1 MHMLATLPAMLFRLL
16 ARAVLPALWSWAAL
30 AAGTP
35 LQAVGVADG
44 IHALIGPT
52 GGRTYDNQGLNA
64 NFGVV
69 ATAAGTLLIDS
80 GASTAGAQILE
91 RQAVALT
98 GKPVRWVINT
108 GSQDHRWLGNAYFR
122 AKGIE
127 VIALDRMVATQ
138 KTVGQQE
145 LDGLRPVLKDRLG
158 DTRPVT
164 ADRVEAGPVARL
176 ELGGRKIE
184 LHYFADAHF
193 PGDSVVWLPQ
203 ERVLFAGDHV
213 YTDRL
218 LGILPQSNAV
228 SWLAAFE
235 GLAALQ
241 PQRIVPGHGSVADI
255 AKARADTGDYLRF
268 VVDGVNKLAEDLAGV
283 DQAVAALGAAP
294 RFAHLENYRELH
306 RGNVSRAYLRLEA
319 GQ

>member
-1 MHMLATLPAMLFRLL
+1 MNILSKLL
-16 ARAVLPALWSWAAL
+16 ACALLLGSVSAQAAD
-30 AAGTP
+30 AP
-35 LQAVGVADG
+35 LQTVRVGPG
-44 IHALIGPT
+44 IHALLGPT
-52 GGRTYDNQGLNA
+52 GARTYANQALNA

-80 GASTAGAQILE
+80 GASAAGAQLLE

-98 GKPVRWVINT
+98 GQPVRWVINT
-108 GSQDHRWLGNAYFR
+108 GSQDHRWLGNGYFR

-127 VIALDRMVATQ
+127 VIALDRTVATQ
-138 KTVGQQE
+138 KAVGQQQ
-145 LDGLRPVLKDRLG
+145 LDGLRPVLNERLG

-164 ADRVEAGPVARL
+164 ASRVEAGPVAKL
-176 ELGGRKIE
+176 ELGGQRVE

-193 PGDSVVWLPQ
+193 PGDCVVWLPE

-218 LGILPQSNAV
+218 LGILPQSNAAA
-228 SWLAAFE
+228 WLTAFE
-235 GLAALQ
+235 GLVALQ
-241 PQRIVPGHGSVADI
+241 PARIVPGHGGVADV
-255 AKARADTGDYLRF
+255 ARARADTGDYLRF
-268 VVDGVNKLAEDLAGV
+268 VVEGVTQLAEDLAGV
-283 DQAVAALGAAP
+283 DRAVAALGDAP

>member
-1 MHMLATLPAMLFRLL
+1 MRLFASFSRPL
-16 ARAVLPALWSWAAL
+16 ARAVLLALWSWAAL
-30 AAGTP
+30 AADTP
-35 LQAVGVADG
+35 LRAERVADG

-64 NFGVV
+64 NFGAV

-80 GASTAGAQILE
+80 GASTAGARLLE
-91 RQAVALT
+91 QQAVALT
-98 GKPVRWVINT
+98 GQPVRWVINT

-122 AKGIE
+122 DKGIE
-127 VIALDRMVATQ
+127 VIALDKTVATQ
-138 KTVGQQE
+138 KTVGTQQ
-145 LDGLRPVLKDRLG
+145 LDGLRPVLKDWLG
-158 DTRPVT
+158 DTRPV
-164 ADRVEAGPVARL
+164 AANRVEAGPIARL

-193 PGDSVVWLPQ
+193 PGDCVVWLPD

-235 GLAALQ
+235 GLTALQ
-241 PQRIVPGHGSVADI
+241 PGRIVPGHGSIADL

-268 VVDGVNKLAEDLAGV
+268 VVDGVKKLAEDLAGV
-283 DQAVAALGAAP
+283 DRAVAALGAAP
-294 RFAHLENYRELH
+294 RFAHLENFRELH